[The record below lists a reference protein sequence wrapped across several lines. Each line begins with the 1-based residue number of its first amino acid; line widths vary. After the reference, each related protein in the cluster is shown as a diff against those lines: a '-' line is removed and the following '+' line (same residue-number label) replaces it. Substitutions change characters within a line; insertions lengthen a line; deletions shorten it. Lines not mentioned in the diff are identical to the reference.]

1 MKRLLILAL
10 SLLQVITACFGQQNQ
25 EKIKKLKFCGY
36 TYKDSAFLR
45 THFEQQLAFLQIN
58 NGDTIVDIGSSSGAY
73 IGAINVI
80 AEFKNVHFI
89 LVDIDSSCLNS
100 TKLSNMITYY
110 ENLKGSSFNNSTS
123 FLVNTTDSLY
133 LPLNSKK
140 KLWLFNTLH
149 EIPDKAVIIKQM
161 AAVLQTGGE
170 IIIAELMASE
180 KNKIHGGCKYPLMTE
195 AALKKLMQDAGFL
208 FKNVAVNPIPAK
220 KIRNPYCLFRFI
232 KL

>member
-80 AEFKNVHFI
+80 AE
-89 LVDIDSSCLNS
+89 S
-100 TKLSNMITYY
+100 
-110 ENLKGSSFNNSTS
+110 
-123 FLVNTTDSLY
+123 
-133 LPLNSKK
+133 
-140 KLWLFNTLH
+140 
-149 EIPDKAVIIKQM
+149 
-161 AAVLQTGGE
+161 
-170 IIIAELMASE
+170 
-180 KNKIHGGCKYPLMTE
+180 
-195 AALKKLMQDAGFL
+195 
-208 FKNVAVNPIPAK
+208 
-220 KIRNPYCLFRFI
+220 
-232 KL
+232 